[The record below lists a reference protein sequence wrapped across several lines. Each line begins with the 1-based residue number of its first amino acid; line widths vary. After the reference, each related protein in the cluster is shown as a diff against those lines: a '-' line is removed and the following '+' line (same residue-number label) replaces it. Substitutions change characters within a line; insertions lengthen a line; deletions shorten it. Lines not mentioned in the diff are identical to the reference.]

1 VTQAGNV
8 PALGTFLGDVMRQN
22 MRNFRVFGPDET
34 QSNPLQALYEVG
46 KKVWFAMGE
55 VHHVRLRM
63 LYLLIPESF
72 PEDADGGELASNG
85 RVMEMLSEHTVEG
98 WLEGYLLS
106 GRHGLSCL
114 RGPVIHH
121 SDQGCPYTSIALGQR
136 CRAGVQPSM
145 GSVVGDAY
153 DNRGQL

>member
-1 VTQAGNV
+1 MSCGRTCAI
-8 PALGTFLGDVMRQN
+8 
-22 MRNFRVFGPDET
+22 FGSSGRTRRSPT
-34 QSNPLQALYEVG
+34 SFKPSKVG
-46 KKVWFAMGE
+46 KKVWFG
-55 VHHVRLRM
+55 
-63 LYLLIPESF
+63 ESF
-72 PEDADGGELASNG
+72 PEDADDGELASNG

-114 RGPVIHH
+114 RGPVIHR
-121 SDQGCPYTSIALGQR
+121 SDQGYPYTSIAFGQQ

-153 DNRGQL
+153 DNGGQL